1 MINRTEKRKA
11 LLCIFYSPESLI
23 YDNIKIMKETKI
35 KDLEIYNLRMDKS
48 IEDKLWFID
57 KVEETDIFVDF
68 GCGAGTLLKE
78 LYKIYGKT
86 KKYIGYD
93 NNLDMLCIA
102 RNNCKNTTIVFG
114 HFFDQIKKYI
124 DQNYP
129 GEKVCL
135 IMSSVL
141 HEIYSYCSEDE
152 ILKIWKDIENK
163 LKPDYIAIRDMTYGI
178 DDYYLCKYPSNIIKS
193 KLQEIYYRVYQ
204 IANPDQLKDFENN
217 TIYFGLDKLRDLTHF
232 LLKYKY
238 TENWERE
245 VKEDYLSCPAPDAY
259 LSKYSINY
267 RKEYCLPYLHKQ
279 FKKDFGIDFIGTTH
293 YNLLLEKI

>member
-1 MINRTEKRKA
+1 ME
-11 LLCIFYSPESLI
+11 
-23 YDNIKIMKETKI
+23 ETKI
-35 KDLEIYNLRMDKS
+35 NNLEIYNYRMDKS

-57 KVEETDIFVDF
+57 KVEEIDIFVDF

-102 RNNCKNTTIVFG
+102 RNNCKNTTIIFG

-163 LKPDYIAIRDMTYGI
+163 LNPDYIVIRDMTWGFNENYEAR
-178 DDYYLCKYPSNIIKS
+178 YS
-193 KLQEIYYRVYQ
+193 LQEHQNKFFIDCDKILLLANKKQ
-204 IANPDQLKDFENN
+204 IRDFEKA
-217 TIYFGLDKLRDLTHF
+217 IGRRFLRSIKDITHF

-238 TENWERE
+238 VENWDRE
-245 VKEDYLSCPAPDAY
+245 VQENYLSYEVMDIVSE
-259 LSKYSINY
+259 LSNKYKLTY
-267 RKEYCLPYLHKQ
+267 YKFYCLPYLHEQ
-279 FKKDFGIDFIGTTH
+279 FMKDFDIDFIGNTH
-293 YNLLLEKI
+293 YNLLLERK

>member
-1 MINRTEKRKA
+1 ME
-11 LLCIFYSPESLI
+11 
-23 YDNIKIMKETKI
+23 ETKI
-35 KDLEIYNLRMDKS
+35 NNLEIYNYRMDKS

-57 KVEETDIFVDF
+57 KVEEIGIFVDF

-102 RNNCKNTTIVFG
+102 RNNCKNTTIIFG

-163 LKPDYIAIRDMTYGI
+163 LNPNYIVIRDMTWGFNHE
-178 DDYYLCKYPSNIIKS
+178 KYSYR
-193 KLQEIYYRVYQ
+193 QEQAKHLDCCYKISRLANQDQ
-204 IANPDQLKDFENN
+204 IKDFERV
-217 TIYFGLDKLRDLTHF
+217 IGRKLISDPRDITHF

-238 TENWERE
+238 VENWDRE
-245 VKEDYLSCPAPDAY
+245 VQENYLSYEVMDIVSE
-259 LSKYSINY
+259 LSNKYKLTY
-267 RKEYCLPYLHKQ
+267 YKFYCLPYLHEQ
-279 FKKDFGIDFIGTTH
+279 FMKDFDIDFIGNTH
-293 YNLLLEKI
+293 YNLLLERK